1 MKYPMKRITETTN
14 PQTSPKISTPT
25 IDNLLNAMPK
35 SGMET
40 FEDRVL
46 TFAVLGFYFDGMDYS
61 NRSVTAVTRLIKRM
75 DVVVPDQPDLEE
87 LEDEDNDRYGFAY
100 EGVEYWFTSPSVRNM
115 PKMIKDNVPGY
126 YRELISKLSD
136 KPDQVLTLPYY
147 IFGKLGDT
155 LGKSL
160 GIV

>member
-1 MKYPMKRITETTN
+1 
-14 PQTSPKISTPT
+14 
-25 IDNLLNAMPK
+25 
-35 SGMET
+35 
-40 FEDRVL
+40 
-46 TFAVLGFYFDGMDYS
+46 MD
-61 NRSVTAVTRLIKRM
+61 AG
-75 DVVVPDQPDLEE
+75 VPDQPDLEE
-87 LEDEDNDRYGFAY
+87 LEDEDNDRYGFAS

-126 YRELISKLSD
+126 YRELITKLSD

>member
-1 MKYPMKRITETTN
+1 MKRITETTN
-14 PQTSPKISTPT
+14 PQTSTEISTPT

-46 TFAVLGFYFDGMDYS
+46 TFAVLGFYFDGIDYS
-61 NRSVTAVTRLIKRM
+61 NRSVTAVTKLIKRM
-75 DVVVPDQPDLEE
+75 DAVAPDQPDLEE

-100 EGVEYWFTSPSVRNM
+100 KGVEYWFRSPSVRNM

-147 IFGKLGDT
+147 IFGRLGDT

>member
-1 MKYPMKRITETTN
+1 MKRITDTVN
-14 PQTSPKISTPT
+14 PQTSHKNSTPT

-40 FEDRVL
+40 FEDRLL
-46 TFAVLGFYFDGMDYS
+46 TFAILGFYFDGVDYS
-61 NRSVTAVTRLIKRM
+61 NKSVTTVSKLIKRM
-75 DVVVPDQPDLEE
+75 DAVVPDQPNLEE

-100 EGVEYWFTSPSVRNM
+100 EGVEYWFMSPSVRNM

-126 YRELISKLSD
+126 YRELITKLSD
-136 KPDQVLTLPYY
+136 KPEHVLTLPYY

-160 GIV
+160 GIA

>member
-1 MKYPMKRITETTN
+1 MKRITETTN
-14 PQTSPKISTPT
+14 QQTDPKISTPT

-46 TFAVLGFYFDGMDYS
+46 TFAVLGFYFDGIDYS
-61 NRSVTAVTRLIKRM
+61 NKSVTTVAKLIKRM
-75 DVVVPDQPDLEE
+75 DADAPPELPIED

-115 PKMIKDNVPGY
+115 PRMIKDNVPGY
-126 YRELISKLSD
+126 YRELITKLSD
-136 KPDQVLTLPYY
+136 KPDQVLALPYY

-155 LGKSL
+155 LGKLL
-160 GIV
+160 GIA

>member
-1 MKYPMKRITETTN
+1 MKRITETTN
-14 PQTSPKISTPT
+14 QQTDPKISTPT

-46 TFAVLGFYFDGMDYS
+46 TFAVLGFYFDGIDYS
-61 NRSVTAVTRLIKRM
+61 NKSVTTVAKLIKRM
-75 DVVVPDQPDLEE
+75 DADAPPELPIED

-115 PKMIKDNVPGY
+115 PRMIKDNVPSY

-136 KPDQVLTLPYY
+136 KPDQVLQLPYY

-155 LGKSL
+155 LGKLL
-160 GIV
+160 GIA